1 MVDDLREPFPSVQ
14 LTVTD
19 YNPSV
24 LHLSTVPNLLL
35 GWANSLD
42 IQSPCSGDL
51 EVTQELQQLFTDSLN
66 RFGINISA
74 VSGGWSPAL
83 VDLISSQHPPP
94 NERIVTCDTLII
106 ASETIYSPSTIRLFT
121 STLLLLLK
129 ATEERGGRSLALI
142 AAKKVYFG
150 VGGGVDEFLTVLDE
164 MGGEASVVWENE
176 GEGVGRVVLE
186 VVVGAYDKRYH
197 NTAELMRRLHRPR

>member
-1 MVDDLREPFPSVQ
+1 MVDDLREPFPSIQ
-14 LTVTD
+14 MTVTD

-35 GWANSLD
+35 GWATNLD
-42 IQSPCSGDL
+42 IQPPSSGDL
-51 EVTQELQQLFTDSLN
+51 EVTQDLQQRFTDSLT
-66 RFGINISA
+66 RLGINISA
-74 VSGGWSPAL
+74 VSGGWCPAL
-83 VDLISSQHPPP
+83 VELISLQHPPSKGRVVP
-94 NERIVTCDTLII
+94 CDTLIL

-121 STLLLLLK
+121 STLLTLLK
-129 ATEERGGRSLALI
+129 ATEEQGGRSLALI

-164 MGGEASVVWENE
+164 MGGEATVVWESE

-186 VVVGAYDKRYH
+186 VVVGGV
-197 NTAELMRRLHRPR
+197 